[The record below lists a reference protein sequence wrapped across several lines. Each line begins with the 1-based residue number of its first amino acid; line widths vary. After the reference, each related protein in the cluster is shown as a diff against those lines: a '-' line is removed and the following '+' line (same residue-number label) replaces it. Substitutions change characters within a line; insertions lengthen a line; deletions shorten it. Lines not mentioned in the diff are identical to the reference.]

1 MDQVQFLEGKPRA
14 TAEVKNTELI
24 SNTMN
29 SWVNRVILIA
39 LQVTV
44 TICVFEGI
52 RDLVPDIAG
61 PGVNFVLS
69 VVICGVVMF
78 CTYVVM
84 LKYQSLIQ
92 QLGRQNDKLEEALTG
107 RIAELEKT
115 NETMRLELLARK
127 GAE

>member
-1 MDQVQFLEGKPRA
+1 
-14 TAEVKNTELI
+14 
-24 SNTMN
+24 
-29 SWVNRVILIA
+29 
-39 LQVTV
+39 
-44 TICVFEGI
+44 
-52 RDLVPDIAG
+52 
-61 PGVNFVLS
+61 LS

-78 CTYVVM
+78 CTYVIM

-115 NETMRLELLARK
+115 NEAMRLKLSARK